1 VKFYIATG
9 FENKVEHNR
18 VRDLLIS
25 DGHEITYD
33 WTIMEAGVTD
43 FPIQR
48 AIAKAEIQGVID
60 ADFLIVLLPGKFG
73 THAELGAALALD
85 KPVILCGEM
94 VGECIFHAHPHVM
107 RIPRFDDLNKI
118 WKTEPHQHVSGESKI
133 VGDAEFNMQRK
144 IRSWDVPSKKDDSPY
159 LSALLSEDDLPPD
172 SP

>member
-1 VKFYIATG
+1 MKFYIATG

-18 VRDLLIS
+18 VRDLLIEG
-25 DGHEITYD
+25 GHEITYD
-33 WTIMEAGVTD
+33 WTVMEAGVTE

-118 WKTEPHQHVSGESKI
+118 WMASTLPTQI
-133 VGDAEFNMQRK
+133 VADVEYDMQRK
-144 IRSWDVPSKKDDSPY
+144 IRSWEVNGSIQEDSSLPP
-159 LSALLSEDDLPPD
+159 LGLTDNPPD

>member
-1 VKFYIATG
+1 MKFYIATG
-9 FENKVEHNR
+9 YENKVEHNR
-18 VRDLLIS
+18 VRDLLVG

-94 VGECIFHAHPHVM
+94 EGECIFHAHPHVT
-107 RIPRFDDLNKI
+107 RIPEFSHLGKI
-118 WKTEPHQHVSGESKI
+118 WRTEPHQHISGKPKI
-133 VGDAEFNMQRK
+133 VANIGDNTRW
-144 IRSWDVPSKKDDSPY
+144 WDIGSTDESYIDPATDY
-159 LSALLSEDDLPPD
+159 PPD